1 MRVMRVLIVGVVLAV
16 IGILSGIVQDVQD
29 AQAIPAFARKYDF
42 ACNVCHVPGF
52 PKLNDFGNVFR
63 DQGYQLGTD
72 GDLPTFEA
80 LGKGFWPVSLRTTV
94 GYQVADLRVDGQALT
109 TSGFGFTGLDVLSFG
124 TLARNLSF
132 GIVFTPG
139 LGDAGFGTGN
149 SLGDSNLES
158 AFVRLMNLER
168 FVGGPSNTYWMNL
181 KVGKF
186 ELDLPFSEKRAPT
199 LNTVYV
205 MNHYTPGT
213 PYTATINGIAPATG
227 FTNANVLALG
237 DNQPGIELTGIKK
250 TDVTG
255 GYLRYSLAGLTTNGG
270 SFGDSGGRSAYFY
283 GHVTQSF
290 GGYGIVAGHRIGA
303 FVAAGN
309 APTQCPASIG
319 SPCAGTGALT
329 QGEPFRRY
337 GVDFSLTYAGQWNL
351 FGVWMFGHDSSNLFT
366 GVAGAQNAHWNGGFV
381 ELNYNPVQLPKWLF
395 IYRYDWITNTQQGDP
410 TLAGNFNNVR
420 SHMVMARYYIHQSTR
435 TDLALHA
442 EYNYYRDTGV
452 GAGPGSNLY
461 GQTTL
466 VGFDFAF

>member
-1 MRVMRVLIVGVVLAV
+1 MRVMRVLIVGAVLAF
-16 IGILSGIVQDVQD
+16 IAIMSGIVQDVQD

-63 DQGYQLGTD
+63 DQGYQMGTD

-94 GYQVADLRVDGQALT
+94 GYQVANLRVDGQALA

-132 GIVFTPG
+132 GIVYTPG

-168 FVGGPSNTYWMNL
+168 FVGGPSNTYWANL

-199 LNTVYV
+199 LNTTFV
-205 MNHYTPGT
+205 MYHYTPGT
-213 PYTATINGIAPATG
+213 PYAATIG
-227 FTNANVLALG
+227 FTPGLTPVSSPLASFGNANPFALG
-237 DNQPGIELTGIKK
+237 DNQPGIELTGIKR

-255 GYLRYSLAGLTTNGG
+255 GYFRYSLAGLTTNGG
-270 SFGDSGGRSAYFY
+270 SFGDSGGRSTYFY

-290 GGYGIVAGHRIGA
+290 GGYGIVAGQRIGA

-309 APTQCPASIG
+309 APTQCPASLSG
-319 SPCAGTGALT
+319 GCAGTGALT
-329 QGEPFRRY
+329 QGEPFRRV
-337 GVDFSLTYAGQWNL
+337 GVDASLTYGGQWN
-351 FGVWMFGHDSSNLFT
+351 
-366 GVAGAQNAHWNGGFV
+366 
-381 ELNYNPVQLPKWLF
+381 
-395 IYRYDWITNTQQGDP
+395 
-410 TLAGNFNNVR
+410 R
-420 SHMVMARYYIHQSTR
+420 SEERR
-435 TDLALHA
+435 
-442 EYNYYRDTGV
+442 V
-452 GAGPGSNLY
+452 GE
-461 GQTTL
+461 
-466 VGFDFAF
+466 